1 MLNDSFYKANDYTR
15 KVDLS
20 AQENFALDE
29 LGVRLGL
36 EPGLSKTFTT
46 LIKNGDGYHDTPWP
60 HKDDQYKD
68 VSLMD
73 VSLYQEL
80 ADGLEFDRIPKVNF
94 SYWKEGKNGT
104 KTVILDVDFMPA
116 YYLQT
121 NPENPNIMIARIKT
135 LPGAD
140 ETFECPMI
148 RQVATWLSGNQPGP
162 MLSGT
167 PTNNT
172 PDTGRKPS

>member
-1 MLNDSFYKANDYTR
+1 MLNNSFATAKDYTR
-15 KVDLS
+15 TVDLS
-20 AQENFALDE
+20 VQEIFALDE

-36 EPGLSKTFTT
+36 EPELSKTFTT
-46 LIKNGDGYHDTPWP
+46 LIKNGDGYHDTPWS

-73 VSLYQEL
+73 ISLYEKL
-80 ADGLEFDRIPKVNF
+80 DDGVGFDRVPKVNF
-94 SYWKEGKNGT
+94 TYWKEDQSGT
-104 KTVILDVDFMPA
+104 KTIILDVDFLPA

-121 NPENPNIMIARIKT
+121 SPENPNAMIARIKT

-140 ETFECPMI
+140 ETFDCPMI

-167 PTNNT
+167 PANNT